1 MPLDLTHGPPK
12 NEEGSWKSDE
22 APKGKAGLISTLENT
37 WGNNVL
43 LQVGFG
49 SSISDSND
57 QSGIIV
63 TRKTLP
69 IKIRVLKYIKT
80 RKMMKHTL
88 LYVRPQ
94 MIPTRL
100 HMSQTVRGCV

>member
-1 MPLDLTHGPPK
+1 MDPQITKRDPGK
-12 NEEGSWKSDE
+12 VMRYQREESD
-22 APKGKAGLISTLENT
+22 GQVILENICD
-37 WGNNVL
+37 NNVL

-80 RKMMKHTL
+80 RKTMKHTL